1 MVLRFGREFSLRGQ
15 KQGVADV
22 AGGAALAQQLGAD
35 LKKKKTDIVQMID
48 K

>member
-1 MVLRFGREFSLRGQ
+1 MVLRSGREFSVRGQ

-22 AGGAALAQQLGAD
+22 AGGAALAQQPGAD
-35 LKKKKTDIVQMID
+35 FKKTDISS

>member
-15 KQGVADV
+15 KQGVTDV
-22 AGGAALAQQLGAD
+22 AGGAALAQQIGAD
-35 LKKKKTDIVQMID
+35 FKETDISF